1 MQLPPPKSQTLHVSQ
16 EATLASMS
24 EIEAK
29 INSKL
34 QEIEG
39 LFEKNSNPGLAPP
52 VIIKNT
58 QSQSQLEQ
66 TLESNTP

>member
-1 MQLPPPKSQTLHVSQ
+1 
-16 EATLASMS
+16 MS